1 MYSTP
6 PPRAMRPLAWLPN
19 RVGPFIGVQH
29 DGKQVTCRVVV
40 GADGLHYV
48 ADAMLPRLAGW
59 LPMPMGAGR

>member
-19 RVGPFIGVQH
+19 NPGMLFLGVKH
-29 DGKQVTCRVVV
+29 DGARVTCTVRQV
-40 GADGLHYV
+40 DGLCRV
-48 ADAMLPRLAGW
+48 DGAALADLAGW